1 MRIIQSLTGST
12 ASQKPVENTQT
23 LTRDLS
29 NGKIQ
34 KIKIKGPVN
43 FNEFEDPDLEMQK
56 ETVMTNIK
64 NAMIECIEKHP
75 DFFTP
80 QYSEEGEI
88 IECISVDSETWK
100 PILKSKIECINYFIN
115 CAIMKKFN

>member
-1 MRIIQSLTGST
+1 MMRIIQSLTGST
-12 ASQKPVENTQT
+12 ASQKPVEKTQT

-29 NGKIQ
+29 NGKLQ

-56 ETVMTNIK
+56 ETVMTNSK
-64 NAMIECIEKHP
+64 NAMIDCITRHP

-88 IECISVDSETWK
+88 IGCISIDSETGK
-100 PILKSKIECINYFIN
+100 PIFI
-115 CAIMKKFN
+115 KV